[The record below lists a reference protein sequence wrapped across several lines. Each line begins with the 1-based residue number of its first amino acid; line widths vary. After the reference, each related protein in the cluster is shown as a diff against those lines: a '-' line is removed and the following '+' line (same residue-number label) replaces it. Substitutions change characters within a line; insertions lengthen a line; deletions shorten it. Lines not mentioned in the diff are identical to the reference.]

1 LNSNKQ
7 YYTFNISNILI
18 IGQMNGTMTNLK
30 KINNE
35 DMESQFKYIE
45 LNTGVIR
52 ILINCLIVVIKFL

>member
-1 LNSNKQ
+1 
-7 YYTFNISNILI
+7 
-18 IGQMNGTMTNLK
+18 MNGTMTNLK